1 MVEADGRGG
10 TASREAVVT
19 IKEQI
24 AAAVP
29 GLRTISGIAVFK
41 LDPPELFIT
50 ASLPAWDDKMILEH
64 IRWANSFGFLEPGHK
79 MPGKVYIPYYE
90 LKAEGAS

>member
-1 MVEADGRGG
+1 MNFN
-10 TASREAVVT
+10 
-19 IKEQI
+19 EQL

-64 IRWANSFGFLEPGHK
+64 IRWANSFGFCQEGYK
-79 MPGKVYIPYYE
+79 QPGKVYIPYYE

>member
-1 MVEADGRGG
+1 M
-10 TASREAVVT
+10 T
-19 IKEQI
+19 IKEQV

-29 GLRTISGIAVFK
+29 GRRTIDGVAIFT
-41 LDPPELFIT
+41 LDPPRIFVA
-50 ASLPAWDDKMILEH
+50 ASLPAWDDKQILGH
-64 IRWANSFGFLEPGHK
+64 IRWANSFGFLEPSHK